1 MRASDTASVGV
12 GGITQGGHQRGV
24 PQVVSGHLPLEAL
37 RVSSNGRHDN
47 ISALVCNAGV
57 MGERA
62 ASRRRPRPGRGR
74 TGRA

>member
-1 MRASDTASVGV
+1 
-12 GGITQGGHQRGV
+12 V
-24 PQVVSGHLPLEAL
+24 PQVVGGHLPLEAL